1 MKLKMK
7 DEIKNAILA
16 KERWIVNYLSEDL
29 LNVNVTKNND
39 LKIAIQISG
48 GLRTFAYIIP
58 WINKFIIEPLN
69 ADVFIHGWANTL
81 GVEENTKQISN
92 YLNVK
97 SFKIN
102 DINSDEYKYLR
113 KENLTHDKVYGNYF
127 NVYECNK
134 LRNIYESENNIKYD
148 LVIKCKF
155 DALFFSDFDKIDL
168 EYILNNNCVG
178 IPEEYFKALWC
189 PLTTDL
195 LAIAKPEIMNKYCDC
210 YLLLDEALI
219 KYSNAEGVL
228 CYNLNK
234 NMNDVSIYNILPNFV
249 IEPPK
254 FMHSEEL
261 DFVNTRQYY

>member
-1 MKLKMK
+1 MK

-16 KERWIVNYLSEDL
+16 KERWIINYLSEDL
-29 LNVNVTKNND
+29 LDSNVPKNND

-48 GLRTFAYIIP
+48 GLRTFNFITN
-58 WINKFIIEPLN
+58 WINKFVIEPLN

-113 KENLTHDKVYGNYF
+113 KKNLTHDKVYGNYF

-178 IPEEYFKALWC
+178 IPEEYFKLWC
-189 PLTTDL
+189 PWTTDV
-195 LAIAKPEIMNKYCDC
+195 LAITKPEIMNKYCDC
-210 YLLLDEALI
+210 YLFLDDALV
-219 KYSNAEGVL
+219 KYSNTEGAL

-234 NMNDVSIYNILPNFV
+234 NMSDVSIYNILPNFV
-249 IEPPK
+249 IDYPL
-254 FMHSEEL
+254 FISFDEL
-261 DFVNTRQYY
+261 EKVNTRLYY